1 MVPSA
6 QSVQPVQKVQA
17 ATKTAGETGKGRPD
31 SSFKIKDSLRQV
43 SEVQAVV
50 KPQAVVVKH
59 TQVKAREAVNNER
72 VSEAIKVYLAAH
84 KPDPTVTLALTTH
97 LPLVEGEK
105 VTFLVDNQLQ
115 LDKLLSLKVQL
126 QTAFMK
132 TLNNGFISLE
142 FQLFDTN
149 ITQEEKK
156 LFTSSEKFEHFVKLN
171 PVVAE
176 LKNIFG
182 LELD

>member
-1 MVPSA
+1 M
-6 QSVQPVQKVQA
+6 
-17 ATKTAGETGKGRPD
+17 
-31 SSFKIKDSLRQV
+31 RQV
-43 SEVQAVV
+43 SQVQAVV
-50 KPQAVVVKH
+50 KPQATVVKQM
-59 TQVKAREAVNNER
+59 QVQAREAINAER
-72 VSEAIKVYLAAH
+72 VGEATKAYLTAH
-84 KPDPTVTLALTTH
+84 KADPMMTLALTTH

-105 VTFLVDNQLQ
+105 ITFLVDNQLQ
-115 LDKLLSLKVQL
+115 LDKLQSLKVQL

-142 FQLFDTN
+142 FQLFDTG

-156 LFTSSEKFEHFVKLN
+156 LFTASEKFEHFVKLN